1 MVKSYK
7 SPNMTSF
14 HRPVPSDAKSAE
26 RSRLHAEFVE
36 DGPTAVEG
44 NSMVEWGIAKGL
56 GNDQSTVTREGE
68 RERERST
75 VYTVYI
81 VIVVLGLY
89 PIFSGF
95 CHFVSYF
102 MSLSIYCL
110 HSQSVLIDSK

>member
-1 MVKSYK
+1 MVKFYK
-7 SPNMTSF
+7 SPNITSF

-68 RERERST
+68 RERERDPPFIP
-75 VYTVYI
+75 YT
-81 VIVVLGLY
+81 L
-89 PIFSGF
+89 
-95 CHFVSYF
+95 
-102 MSLSIYCL
+102 SLSYLACIPFSAGFVTL
-110 HSQSVLIDSK
+110 SAIS

>member
-68 RERERST
+68 REREIHRLYRIHCHCRTWPVSHFQR
-75 VYTVYI
+75 
-81 VIVVLGLY
+81 VLSLCQLFHEFVDLLLA
-89 PIFSGF
+89 FS
-95 CHFVSYF
+95 VS
-102 MSLSIYCL
+102 
-110 HSQSVLIDSK
+110 VD